1 MITIENKVMTIK
13 ADNETVKVTLD
24 PQTRCATVTNG
35 AAVPLTINVGLALKI
50 VMHAMKNG
58 MYSLD
63 ELFPLSKLSRRTLKD
78 TQLEQETL
86 WGVGDDE

>member
-1 MITIENKVMTIK
+1 M
-13 ADNETVKVTLD
+13 KVTLD
-24 PQTRCATVTNG
+24 PQTKCATVTNG
-35 AAVPLTINVGLALKI
+35 VAVPLTINVGLALKI
-50 VMHAMKNG
+50 VMHSMKNG

-86 WGVGDDE
+86 WGVGGDE